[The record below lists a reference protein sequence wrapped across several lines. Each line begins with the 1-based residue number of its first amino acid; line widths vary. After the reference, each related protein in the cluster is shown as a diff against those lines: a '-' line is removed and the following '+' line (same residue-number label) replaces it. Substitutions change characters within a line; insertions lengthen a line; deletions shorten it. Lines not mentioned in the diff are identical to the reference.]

1 MRKKSNLVVMSIFL
15 TILLC
20 LFNLNSQPTFN
31 PTTNADSVRLVADT
45 KNIEGLPKHFRKT
58 TDSLKVDDGKPLNL
72 KGLSNLNAS
81 GSSQFSPNNIKLLKE
96 SIGTNLPIVV
106 VDLRQESHGFINDT
120 PVSWLGPKNKANLG
134 LSKEQ
139 VLKDEKAKLQAI
151 QLGKPVTIGDKS
163 IIPTKVQDESELV
176 KSVGMSYMRI
186 PVTDTMRPTDE
197 MVDYFIEFVN
207 SLPDNT
213 WLHFHC
219 KEGIGRTTTFMTM
232 YDIMRNAKQVSLE
245 DIMNRQVL
253 LGGKNLLYAEKNLTG
268 NSAQRSEFIRN
279 FYNYSV
285 QNNDT
290 FKTTWSKWLRAQ

>member
-1 MRKKSNLVVMSIFL
+1 MHKKSNLVVMSIFL

-58 TDSLKVDDGKPLNL
+58 TDSLKVEDGKPLNL

-120 PVSWLGPKNKANLG
+120 PVSWLDPKNKANLG

-253 LGGKNLLYAEKNLTG
+253 LGGKNLLYAENNLTG
-268 NSAQRSEFIRN
+268 ESAQRSEFIKK

-285 QNNDT
+285 QNNDN
-290 FKTTWSKWLRAQ
+290 FKTSWSKWLKSQ